1 MSGKKNDNFFALG
14 VFLFLL
20 LILNQATAY
29 DRFQLEVFDDEPVA
43 KI

>member
-20 LILNQATAY
+20 LILN
-29 DRFQLEVFDDEPVA
+29 
-43 KI
+43 